1 MLQAG
6 TTRHQPTLVPWTDS
20 LRRLLGKHTKE
31 TLLSV
36 VEEWFR
42 NTDTLPH
49 GKADDDDDDDSLEV
63 GTLADYEL
71 LRQSQ
76 VHNVANS
83 EPLSNRTDVASMAIE
98 IRYELEK
105 SSRWS
110 CTVNCSPRSPPN
122 MQTKTG
128 QIFI

>member
-76 VHNVANS
+76 VHNVANRIIT
-83 EPLSNRTDVASMAIE
+83 LDWVG
-98 IRYELEK
+98 
-105 SSRWS
+105 WS
-110 CTVNCSPRSPPN
+110 VWPDSKKHRLHTY
-122 MQTKTG
+122 T
-128 QIFI
+128 IILH

>member
-49 GKADDDDDDDSLEV
+49 GKADDDDDDDDALEV

-76 VHNVANS
+76 VHNVANRIITLDWVGCVS
-83 EPLSNRTDVASMAIE
+83 GE
-98 IRYELEK
+98 ISKHFKLHTYTTILH
-105 SSRWS
+105 
-110 CTVNCSPRSPPN
+110 
-122 MQTKTG
+122 
-128 QIFI
+128 

>member
-6 TTRHQPTLVPWTDS
+6 STTRHQPTLVPWTDS
-20 LRRLLGKHTKE
+20 LRRLLGKHSKE

-49 GKADDDDDDDSLEV
+49 GKADDGEDDDDGQAIEV
-63 GTLADYEL
+63 GTLADYEA

-76 VHNVANS
+76 VHLVANRIILLDWVNYAAFWS
-83 EPLSNRTDVASMAIE
+83 VAFNRITN
-98 IRYELEK
+98 L
-105 SSRWS
+105 
-110 CTVNCSPRSPPN
+110 
-122 MQTKTG
+122 
-128 QIFI
+128 